1 MGEVKNAYNT
11 KYNPTDLSLISS
23 KLTISDIKNVIEDS
37 VQKRPIEFVRYSIG
51 SNFNM
56 ETKND
61 ETFYF
66 NYNSF
71 FNALPPIVPV
81 YQFYYNLYPR
91 TLVIDDRILFY
102 SQSKAVNNGI
112 WSVISIIDG
121 IVTIKRPIEYSK
133 NTRIRTNQHI
143 ISFEDKPYFSRIYK
157 NITIEYINQND
168 KIINYNGLSPQQFE
182 YIGRIFII

>member
-23 KLTISDIKNVIEDS
+23 RLTISDIKNIIEDS
-37 VQKRPIEFVRYSIG
+37 SQKRPIEFVRYSIG
-51 SNFNM
+51 INFNM

-71 FNALPPIVPV
+71 FNAIPIDPV
-81 YQFYYNLYPR
+81 YAFYYNIYPR
-91 TLVIDDRILFY
+91 TLVVDDRILFY
-102 SQSKAVNNGI
+102 SQSNPINNGI
-112 WSVISIIDG
+112 WTVISIIDE

-143 ISFEDKPYFSRIYK
+143 ISFEDIPYYSKIYK

-168 KIINYNGLSPQQFE
+168 KIINYNGLSPQQFQ
-182 YIGRIFII
+182 YIGRIFTI